1 MCRCS
6 ARSDARAIATPA
18 LIQQM
23 LDSGD
28 GISDLVFSPGRP
40 PQVERF
46 GELTTVPIAEL
57 PVLKAEDTA
66 AISQDLIRNNE
77 LVLRTLKE
85 TGSADLS
92 YALPDR
98 CRFRVNVFRQRGTFA
113 IVMRMI
119 AQKIPSIQELGLPPA
134 IADCA
139 TLKNGIVLV
148 TGPTGSGKSSTLA
161 AIIDLI
167 NTSRADHILTIE
179 DPIEFLHNHKKGT
192 VHQRELHT
200 DTPTFALALR
210 AALRQAPKV
219 ILVGEMRDRE
229 TIEIALTAAETGH
242 LVFSTLHTIDASK
255 TVERIVGT
263 FEVSDQQ
270 AVRGRLA
277 ASFRYFIS
285 QRLIPKKG
293 GGRMAIIE
301 MLKATMRT
309 REYIEMGEK
318 EGKSLLDAMRDG
330 ALDGMQYFDGEL
342 ERLVREGAIAAS
354 TAYLYATNPGNL
366 QGRPRRCSG
375 RGLPDYCAERPA
387 GYSRPERVHHV
398 DPRRA
403 RRRHQ
408 RCDHRRG
415 DQHHRGAG
423 ERQRAGH
430 FDVAEEPGR
439 EPQQHQARDHAGDN
453 AERGNHRAL
462 PENARQQVRR
472 CRSDR
477 EPHAEFAH
485 PRADGE
491 RQHARDPDHRD
502 GQRHQREAAEHQ
514 RVQPVRREHFGA
526 HILQRRRRV
535 RPAAPATCRG

>member
-1 MCRCS
+1 
-6 ARSDARAIATPA
+6 
-18 LIQQM
+18 
-23 LDSGD
+23 
-28 GISDLVFSPGRP
+28 
-40 PQVERF
+40 
-46 GELTTVPIAEL
+46 
-57 PVLKAEDTA
+57 
-66 AISQDLIRNNE
+66 
-77 LVLRTLKE
+77 
-85 TGSADLS
+85 
-92 YALPDR
+92 
-98 CRFRVNVFRQRGTFA
+98 
-113 IVMRMI
+113 MI
-119 AQKIPSIQELGLPPA
+119 AQKIPSLQDLGLPPA
-134 IADCA
+134 IADCS

-167 NTSRADHILTIE
+167 NTNRADHILTIE
-179 DPIEFLHNHKKGT
+179 DPIEFLHQHKKGT

-293 GGRMAIIE
+293 GGRLAIIE

-342 ERLVREGAIAAS
+342 EKLVRAGTIAQS
-354 TAYLYATNPGNL
+354 TALLYATNAGNL
-366 QGRPRRCSG
+366 RVA
-375 RGLPDYCAERPA
+375 LADVPDEDSLITR
-387 GYSRPERVHHV
+387 
-398 DPRRA
+398 
-403 RRRHQ
+403 
-408 RCDHRRG
+408 
-415 DQHHRGAG
+415 
-423 ERQRAGH
+423 
-430 FDVAEEPGR
+430 
-439 EPQQHQARDHAGDN
+439 
-453 AERGNHRAL
+453 
-462 PENARQQVRR
+462 
-472 CRSDR
+472 
-477 EPHAEFAH
+477 
-485 PRADGE
+485 
-491 RQHARDPDHRD
+491 
-502 GQRHQREAAEHQ
+502 
-514 RVQPVRREHFGA
+514 
-526 HILQRRRRV
+526 
-535 RPAAPATCRG
+535 